1 MLPEEP
7 PASSDLSGLGQGC
20 GADTDYRNSLQN
32 CEEEKNLSVYEMEQH
47 RADYVESKEMGKYY
61 RYKRAKKFD
70 DKSCV

>member
-20 GADTDYRNSLQN
+20 GTNTDYINSLQN

-47 RADYVESKEMGKYY
+47 RADYVESKETGEIVQVQKS
-61 RYKRAKKFD
+61 KKI
-70 DKSCV
+70 

>member
-20 GADTDYRNSLQN
+20 GADTDYINSLQN

-47 RADYVESKEMGKYY
+47 RADYVESKETGEILQVQKS
-61 RYKRAKKFD
+61 KKI
-70 DKSCV
+70 